1 MLQTRRQKRHHYAYC
16 CKAVKLCCFSSF
28 WIFFHGALDGDP
40 FVSIFQ
46 VGGGL
51 SAGFGV
57 VETAVKE
64 AEEEANVPEGI
75 ARRMVP
81 AGTVS

>member
-1 MLQTRRQKRHHYAYC
+1 M
-16 CKAVKLCCFSSF
+16 
-28 WIFFHGALDGDP
+28 
-40 FVSIFQ
+40 
-46 VGGGL
+46 GGGL
-51 SAGFGV
+51 STGFGV

-64 AEEEANVPEGI
+64 AEEEANVPEDI